1 MCIHNP
7 KTTTLTF
14 ALGKMVVTGAKSEDD
29 SWLALCKYARISM
42 WLWISGQQ
50 TGSLVCTGVG
60 IVFNVFG
67 FGWPGFWKGGWHV
80 VILCM
85 CLIVGHGI
93 NLHKPHHNSTSHT
106 YNHHSTQ
113 CEFITISQKK
123 KEAKNTP

>member
-29 SWLALCKYARISM
+29 SWLALHKYARISM

-67 FGWPGFWKGGWHV
+67 VGLARVLEGWLAHAWGHAVLHYYYLFC
-80 VILCM
+80 IL
-85 CLIVGHGI
+85 
-93 NLHKPHHNSTSHT
+93 
-106 YNHHSTQ
+106 
-113 CEFITISQKK
+113 
-123 KEAKNTP
+123 